1 MFLDKTIRDNKSLIQ
16 CAFTLHQE
24 GRISPDTYILDL
36 DRIRK
41 NAQMM
46 LEEAKEQGIR
56 LFFMTKQFGRNPLV
70 AKMLMDMGFDGAVV
84 VDYREAE
91 IMIRNGIPIG
101 NVGHLVQI
109 PKQKLSR
116 IIASR
121 PYTITVYS
129 LEKLGEINEAAKELG
144 LVQEVTLRVIGEK
157 DFLYPGQYGG
167 FRLEELKDV
176 VKKTRDLLHISIS
189 GVTSFPCFLYSEE
202 TKEVYRTN
210 NLASVIE
217 AKRILE
223 DLGLK
228 IVHVNLPSST
238 STRTIRDIKDAG
250 GTHGEPGHGLT
261 GTTPY
266 HKDHEG
272 AEVPAMA
279 YVSEISHNLEGLS
292 YAYGGGYYARS
303 KVKNA
308 VVGTTPENMEITP
321 VIAPPAD
328 NIDYYITLVGN
339 RKVSDTVVMAFRS
352 QIFVTRSHVA
362 VVRGISTGNYEIAGI
377 YDAQGNALAEGTN

>member
-1 MFLDKTIRDNKSLIQ
+1 MFLDKTIKYNKSLIQ

-36 DRIRK
+36 DTIMK

-46 LEEAKEQGIR
+46 LEEARQQGIS
-56 LFFMTKQFGRNPLV
+56 LFFMTKQIGRNPMI
-70 AKMLMDMGFDGAVV
+70 ARMLMDMGFDGAVV

-91 IMIRNGIPIG
+91 IMIRNKIPLG

-109 PKQKLSR
+109 PKQKLRS
-116 IIASR
+116 IIASK

-129 LEKLGEINEAAKELG
+129 LEKLSEINKVARELG
-144 LVQEVTLRVIGEK
+144 LVQEVTLRVIGDK

-167 FRLEELKDV
+167 FRLEELKDLV
-176 VKKTRDLLHISIS
+176 EKTRNLLNIKIS

-202 TKEVYRTN
+202 TKDVYRTN
-210 NLASVIE
+210 NLASVMD
-217 AKRILE
+217 AKKILE
-223 DLGLK
+223 GLGQN

-238 STRTIRDIKDAG
+238 SKRTIRDIKEAG

-266 HKDHEG
+266 HKDHVGIEL
-272 AEVPAMA
+272 PAMV
-279 YVSEISHNLEGLS
+279 YVSEISHNLGDLT

-303 KVKNA
+303 NVENA
-308 VVGTTPENMEITP
+308 LVGTELENMEITP

-328 NIDYYITLVGN
+328 NIDYYISLSGN

-362 VVRGISTGNYEIAGI
+362 IVKGISTGNYEIAGI
-377 YDAQGNALAEGTN
+377 FDTQGNELEKGTN